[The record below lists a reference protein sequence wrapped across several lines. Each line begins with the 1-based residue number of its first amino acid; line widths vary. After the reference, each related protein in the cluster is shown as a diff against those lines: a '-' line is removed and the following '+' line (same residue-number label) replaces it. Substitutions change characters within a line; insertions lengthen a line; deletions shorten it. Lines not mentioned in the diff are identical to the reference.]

1 MKNLL
6 FFSLS
11 ILFISFGTNAQQVI
25 SSGGEYFENSTVSI
39 SWTLGE
45 PVTET
50 ISNGTNILTQGF
62 QQTKL
67 SASEIFTLNSEEY
80 NISLFP
86 NPTLNIVNLKISVFN
101 NLTYNISEVNG
112 RLLKERKI
120 ISENTEISFAKLPAA
135 VYLLKVFNNKKI
147 IKVFQ
152 IVKQ

>member
-11 ILFISFGTNAQQVI
+11 ILLIPFGTNAQQVI

-67 SASEIFTLNSEEY
+67 SASEIFTLNSEVY

-86 NPTLNIVNLKISVFN
+86 NPTLNIVNLKISDFN

-112 RLLKERKI
+112 KLLKERKI

-135 VYLLKVFNNKKI
+135 VYLLKVFNNKEI